1 MGGYLVH
8 YIGKAGRGICFDYV
22 QARDGLSAVSEFAR
36 RRPVSSIY
44 RIRRLS
50 NGFNPVPL

>member
-22 QARDGLSAVSEFAR
+22 QARDGLSAVAEFAR

-50 NGFNPVPL
+50 NGFNPIPL